1 VKRLYVPLENQNQKA
16 LISSYDWIR
25 FANTPIYKMDVPTSH
40 GETTRS
46 KNHQLGVH
54 GVGKSILPH
63 KNKTTTYRQ
72 KTLVLRRSSAFLTNT
87 NMKTRWSSRCI
98 KSSTLDWRL
107 CFFTPQIWVHSSKS
121 MHGVKMEAQS
131 FPKMSYQ
138 TLMTSCPENDSGLMS
153 VEDQWHPSNFCLWIP
168 CYSFRNHTF
177 GFQWDLPVS
186 QKHFSGSISSE
197 NCAPS
202 ENDNLPMSCF
212 GALAFPWNSRLQ
224 HTWRW
229 RRIKLAVL
237 VVELLVFYSTT
248 LRFMSKKKTYRSF
261 WMAKF
266 LFKNSILARHGV
278 ESKCCEYHAT
288 RSALLSQHI
297 SALLY
302 CGLASNFS
310 QKSESFVIRSSQH
323 IWGPYFSLGFLV
335 SSHSHLICLISK
347 IRISPLYGVCCCCF

>member
-1 VKRLYVPLENQNQKA
+1 MPLFSITQFLSFSPKRILNLCMEEFFPPETTPAIFMGESPSFQNQLPFETNVQNTSKVMRPLLLGNIFYKKANNNVPWSRLGGSKTTDSTPDGVKRLYVPLENQNQKA

-224 HTWRW
+224 HTW
-229 RRIKLAVL
+229 
-237 VVELLVFYSTT
+237 
-248 LRFMSKKKTYRSF
+248 
-261 WMAKF
+261 
-266 LFKNSILARHGV
+266 
-278 ESKCCEYHAT
+278 
-288 RSALLSQHI
+288 
-297 SALLY
+297 
-302 CGLASNFS
+302 
-310 QKSESFVIRSSQH
+310 
-323 IWGPYFSLGFLV
+323 
-335 SSHSHLICLISK
+335 
-347 IRISPLYGVCCCCF
+347 